1 VQILTQLE
9 RTFGWELD
17 LIFKMITISKKA
29 GEHLLQLMEKDG
41 LDPSKFNLRVG
52 VKGGGCSGLSYVMD
66 FDDHI
71 DPTDEVVNLDLGLK
85 VLIDKKSLLYLFG
98 TELNYS
104 DGLNGKGFEW
114 INPNASRTCGCGE
127 SFSL

>member
-1 VQILTQLE
+1 MVTVSPNAHSHIIKLMSDAK
-9 RTFGWELD
+9 LD
-17 LIFKMITISKKA
+17 KNT
-29 GEHLLQLMEKDG
+29 HH
-41 LDPSKFNLRVG
+41 LRVG

-66 FDDHI
+66 FDAKI
-71 DPTDEVVNLDLGLK
+71 EPTDEIVTLSDGLK
-85 VLIDKKSLLYLFG
+85 VVVDRKSILYLFG

-127 SFSL
+127 SFAL